1 MVVFATI
8 SGYAAAV
15 KEPVGLLIAAARRK
29 MKRAVHERVAPH
41 GLTTQQFWA
50 LVNIDEADRPSL
62 REVAERMRM
71 DSPTASRAV
80 TQLLRGELVKAEG
93 DRNDRR
99 LLRLK
104 LTRKGREKIGVLRN
118 LAAELRGAP
127 VHGLTREEEEA
138 LRTLLRKVIAN
149 LDELV
154 REPDRSGPS
163 RRQRGSGSER

>member
-71 DSPTASRAV
+71 DAPTASRAV
-80 TQLLRGELVKAEG
+80 TQLLRRQLRSEE
-93 DRNDRR
+93 RR
-99 LLRLK
+99 VGK
-104 LTRKGREKIGVLRN
+104 EC
-118 LAAELRGAP
+118 
-127 VHGLTREEEEA
+127 
-138 LRTLLRKVIAN
+138 
-149 LDELV
+149 
-154 REPDRSGPS
+154 RSRWSPYH
-163 RRQRGSGSER
+163 

>member
-8 SGYAAAV
+8 SGYAAAM

-71 DSPTASRAV
+71 DAPTASRAV
-80 TQLLRGELVKAEG
+80 TQLLRRQLVRAEG

-99 LLRLK
+99 LLRLQ
-104 LTRKGREKIGVLRN
+104 LTRKGRAKIGALRH
-118 LAAELRGAP
+118 LAAELRGAA
-127 VHGLTREEEEA
+127 VHGLTRDEEGT
-138 LRTLLRKVIAN
+138 LRTLLREVIGN

-154 REPDRSGPS
+154 RGRN
-163 RRQRGSGSER
+163 

>member
-1 MVVFATI
+1 M
-8 SGYAAAV
+8 

-71 DSPTASRAV
+71 DAPTASRAV
-80 TQLLRGELVKAEG
+80 TQLLRRQLVKAEG

-99 LLRLK
+99 LLRLQ
-104 LTRKGREKIGVLRN
+104 LTRKGRAKIGALRH
-118 LAAELRGAP
+118 LAAELRGAA
-127 VHGLTREEEEA
+127 VHGLTRDEEET
-138 LRTLLRKVIAN
+138 LRTLLRKVIGN

-154 REPDRSGPS
+154 RDLNRAGPPQ
-163 RRQRGSGSER
+163 RERGSGSER